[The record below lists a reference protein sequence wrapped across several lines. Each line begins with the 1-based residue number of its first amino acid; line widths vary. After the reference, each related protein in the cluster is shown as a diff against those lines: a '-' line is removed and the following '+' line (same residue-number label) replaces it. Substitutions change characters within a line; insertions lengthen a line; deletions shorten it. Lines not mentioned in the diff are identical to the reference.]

1 MSGVNGAREVAAALG
16 LPLLRT
22 DREAKAAVSV
32 CPIVGLALVSLA
44 CWAAT
49 RRAVWAAHQLPAP
62 ARDTTRRT
70 P

>member
-1 MSGVNGAREVAAALG
+1 MTL
-16 LPLLRT
+16 
-22 DREAKAAVSV
+22 AVSV

-62 ARDTTRRT
+62 ARDTDTTRRT

>member
-1 MSGVNGAREVAAALG
+1 MTL
-16 LPLLRT
+16 
-22 DREAKAAVSV
+22 AVSV